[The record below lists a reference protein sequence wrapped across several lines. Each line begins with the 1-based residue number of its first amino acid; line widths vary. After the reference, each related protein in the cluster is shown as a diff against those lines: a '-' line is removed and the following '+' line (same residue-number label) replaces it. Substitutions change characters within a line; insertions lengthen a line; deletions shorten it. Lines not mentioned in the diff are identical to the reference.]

1 MLEKITDEELEK
13 VNGGLS
19 IDFPFKPR
27 TYTESNPEHNNNNS
41 LNNGN
46 NETLKGFVVG
56 QVVDGNCIGSKT
68 PAAKGDGYHHQ
79 EYRKRYER

>member
-27 TYTESNPEHNNNNS
+27 TYTECNPEHNNNNS
-41 LNNGN
+41 LNRN
-46 NETLKGFVVG
+46 NNIIK
-56 QVVDGNCIGSKT
+56 
-68 PAAKGDGYHHQ
+68 
-79 EYRKRYER
+79 